1 MGNASS
7 ILVYP
12 SGDDWVRRDAMIGL
26 GLHNQVDNRGE
37 LNHVGPQAVQ

>member
-1 MGNASS
+1 MENASS

-12 SGDDWVRRDAMIGL
+12 SGDNWVRCDTMIGF

-37 LNHVGPQAVQ
+37 LNHVGSQTVQ